1 MFAYKQRDIIILT
14 KNIILKIASFNNK
27 GMALVGI
34 LGSLEYT
41 KYTKLYSLTTMNEE
55 YKTYLLSD
63 KWKQKREL
71 VFQKK
76 WRKCEKCKS
85 ENHLVIHHWTYIRIY
100 KEKVSDLFVLC
111 NWCHKELHEK
121 YWTRDLMRS
130 TKAFIEWE
138 ELIPRKKKIRKSLE
152 ERREAR
158 KIRKENQFQLAI
170 LDIQNDVPY
179 MRDRIGSI
187 KIWRRA
193 KKYLELFDI
202 IKTK

>member
-1 MFAYKQRDIIILT
+1 
-14 KNIILKIASFNNK
+14 
-27 GMALVGI
+27 MALVGI
-34 LGSLEYT
+34 LGSLECI
-41 KYTKLYSLTTMNEE
+41 KYTKLYSLTTMNDK

-63 KWKQKREL
+63 EWKQKREL

-76 WRKCEKCKS
+76 WRTCEKCKS
-85 ENHLVIHHWTYIRIY
+85 ENNLRIHHWTYIRIY

-111 NWCHKELHEK
+111 NDCHWEFHKL
-121 YWTRDLMRS
+121 YWTRDILRA
-130 TKAFIEWE
+130 TKDWILWNEVKQ
-138 ELIPRKKKIRKSLE
+138 RIRKSLE

-158 KIRKENQFQLAI
+158 KIRKEKQFELAI

-193 KKYLELFDI
+193 KKYLESFDRM
-202 IKTK
+202 KTI